1 MMWWFVHPHV
11 NILVDAPV
19 WCTIIW
25 RQNIDR
31 WRCNGPQE
39 PLQRYHG
46 QGIGQYHCWMR
57 WRQRIGWLVAP
68 TGVECHRRG
77 SSDVRRPMVKLYSSR
92 LRGSSPVEQIE
103 GTLGLVST
111 RAAVDLFHRRA
122 IIGSAASWALPS
134 IGWWRVLSWRV
145 CETERGRPESS

>member
-1 MMWWFVHPHV
+1 M
-11 NILVDAPV
+11 
-19 WCTIIW
+19 
-25 RQNIDR
+25 
-31 WRCNGPQE
+31 
-39 PLQRYHG
+39 
-46 QGIGQYHCWMR
+46 
-57 WRQRIGWLVAP
+57 AP

-122 IIGSAASWALPS
+122 IIGSAAS
-134 IGWWRVLSWRV
+134 
-145 CETERGRPESS
+145 